1 MTPRPVDPESR
12 RSSAYAAVALVL
24 VMVTVLLAAGCVSPG
39 SDNQNQTLTKAKFVV
54 IEHKTNYNIST
65 ISGMCHYRYPDYS
78 PDYSFDENNGALSLS
93 GSHFQKQTING
104 SLLLFYG
111 HSFSGKDHGG
121 NRGEV
126 VYFFPATV
134 SANVTFDSI
143 NEDGTVS
150 VHYDNTSIML
160 KTKEQWKYIT
170 RVVESRP
177 AMLQDPPGNNSLDE
191 LKKRECIEE
200 FIITDSIYNAGI
212 FDKNKIVIRK

>member
-1 MTPRPVDPESR
+1 MTARPVDPESR
-12 RSSAYAAVALVL
+12 RRPIFAAAALVL
-24 VMVTVLLAAGCVSPG
+24 LLAIVMAAGCVLQG
-39 SDNQNQTLTKAKFVV
+39 FDNQNQTLTKEKYIV

-78 PDYSFDENNGALSLS
+78 PDYSFNENNGALSLS
-93 GSHFQKQTING
+93 GSHFQKQSING
-104 SLLLFYG
+104 SLILFYG
-111 HSFSGKDHGG
+111 HSFIGKNHGG
-121 NRGEV
+121 NRGEI
-126 VYFFPATV
+126 VYFVPATV

-160 KTKEQWKYIT
+160 KPKEQWEYIT

-177 AMLQDPPGNNSLDE
+177 AMLLDPPGNNSLDE